1 MSSDTHLG
9 ISTQQARH
17 PRELQVPCS
26 PYTVIMRHSGVDT
39 TPTLWDTGQTHYRTG
54 TRVAQHSRTATRAWT
69 GLGRA
74 RRSTTIFHLVI
85 H

>member
-17 PRELQVPCS
+17 TRELQVPCS

-39 TPTLWDTGQTHYRTG
+39 TPTLWDTGQTQSLVPRLLSAIYG
-54 TRVAQHSRTATRAWT
+54 KESLVNRVY
-69 GLGRA
+69 
-74 RRSTTIFHLVI
+74 
-85 H
+85 